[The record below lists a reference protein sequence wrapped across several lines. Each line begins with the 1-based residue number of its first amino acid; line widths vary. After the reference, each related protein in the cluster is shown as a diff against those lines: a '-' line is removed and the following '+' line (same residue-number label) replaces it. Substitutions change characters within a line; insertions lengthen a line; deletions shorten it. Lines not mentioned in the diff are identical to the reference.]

1 MPANRVALIT
11 GANQG
16 MGEQVAKELAA
27 DGAAVFIGSR
37 DLARGQTAAAEI
49 GEGAVAV
56 RLDVTD
62 AASIAAAADQIREK
76 AGRLDLLV
84 NNAAISTTHAQMS
97 GMAELRAASKP
108 SIVSLDEVR
117 AVWEVNVFGALAVY
131 QAMLPLLRESPDA
144 RIVNVTSAL
153 GSLTTVADPRSPLHP
168 AFEPVY
174 AASKTALNAVTLSMM
189 IELENTGIKVNLVSP
204 GFANT
209 ALVNFEGT
217 ESVADAAREVVRVA
231 RLGPDG
237 PSGTFTLWENVNLP
251 W

>member
-1 MPANRVALIT
+1 MSAHRIALIT

-16 MGEQVAKELAA
+16 MGKHLAHELAA
-27 DGAAVFIGSR
+27 EADTVFIGSR
-37 DLARGQTAAAEI
+37 DLARGRSAAAEV
-49 GEGAVAV
+49 GRGAVAV
-56 RLDVTD
+56 QLDVTD
-62 AASIAAAADQIREK
+62 AGSIAAAAEQIRER

-84 NNAAISTTHAQMS
+84 NNAAISTTRTEMS
-97 GMAELRAASKP
+97 DMAELRAASAP
-108 SIVSLDEVR
+108 SAVPLEEVR
-117 AVWEVNVFGALAVY
+117 AVWEVNVFGPLAVY

-144 RIVNVTSAL
+144 RIINVTSAL
-153 GSLTTVADPRSPLHP
+153 GSLTTMADPMFPFHS

-189 IELENTGIKVNLVSP
+189 IELEDTDIKVNLVSP

-217 ESVADAAREVVRVA
+217 ESVAEAAREVVRTA
-231 RLGPDG
+231 RLGPEG
-237 PSGTFTLWENVNLP
+237 PSDTFTLWQGVALP